1 MTFWGN
7 NNSITNTANS
17 TVYGPIPHASGG
29 PGSVGYPGVGAQ
41 GSATNIYG
49 TMAGSGGGVGTS
61 ITTSNYVTNTMNS
74 ITMLQPPNVISIK
87 GLNNKD
93 IVTIENDGTVTWAGD
108 IDVDEA
114 AEAFGRVLSLSTEM
128 RSGITSG
135 VKSRIRDSVFED
147 LISIAQ
153 DKGSLTAEDLTYLL
167 RSSKIIEN
175 LKGI

>member
-7 NNSITNTANS
+7 NNSTTNTVNT
-17 TVYGPIPHASGG
+17 TVYGPIPQANMG
-29 PGSVGYPGVGAQ
+29 PGSVGYPHVGAQ
-41 GSATNIYG
+41 GS
-49 TMAGSGGGVGTS
+49 GGISNG
-61 ITTSNYVTNTMNS
+61 IITSNYVTSAMNS

-147 LISIAQ
+147 LISIAR